1 MFSVVGV
8 DGVFLSH
15 PVFILVLV
23 GEQFPE
29 LGEPA
34 GLYVGLDGGGGARV
48 FLGFAFCL
56 HGRDL
61 R

>member
-1 MFSVVGV
+1 MFSVVSF

-15 PVFILVLV
+15 RFVLVLV
-23 GEQFPE
+23 GEQLPE

-34 GLYVGLDGGGGARV
+34 GLYVGLDGGGGAGL
-48 FLGFAFCL
+48 LGLCLCL